1 MRGIG
6 VTEYASNFRNQIAKD
21 RTKQLA
27 SLYNDELERT
37 KYTGYGGVKTNN
49 SVYGD
54 TEYDVAKTND
64 NIRQWKAENEEAA
77 RDVESAKKVQE
88 TLGDFFNVAE
98 SYKKGEQIYQNASLF
113 NSGYWHYV
121 FPGTMGSSFSSV
133 NQAVATGM

>member
-1 MRGIG
+1 MRGLG
-6 VTEYASNFRNQIAKD
+6 VTEYAPNLRNQIANE

-54 TEYDVAKTND
+54 TEYDIAKTND

-77 RDVESAKKVQE
+77 RDVESAKSIQE

-98 SYKKGEQIYQNASLF
+98 SYKKGE
-113 NSGYWHYV
+113 
-121 FPGTMGSSFSSV
+121 
-133 NQAVATGM
+133 